1 MPPAPVPQSRLWRV
15 RALGSPEQALRLESV
30 PVRAPGPGE
39 VVVRVAAVGLNFPDL
54 LLCAGRYQE
63 RPPLPFSPGYEAAG
77 TIERAGARAGL
88 TAGQPVLVVPELPNG
103 ALQEYLTVPAAQVY
117 PVPASL
123 PAAHAAVL
131 HIAYQ
136 TAHVAL
142 HHRARLRAGETVL
155 VTGAA
160 GGVGLAAV
168 QLAAAAGA
176 TVIGAVTGAAKA
188 AACRAAGAHH
198 VIDLAAEPDPAG
210 AVRAAAGGPGAGQG
224 GADVIVDVVGGEAF
238 EWVRRSAGFE
248 GRIVLA
254 GFTSGSFGAI
264 PANHVLLRNYSVL
277 GLHLARYR
285 REDPALLRGVHAAL
299 LASYAA
305 GAIRPLIHRELPFDQ
320 APAGLAMIASREVA
334 GRVVLRC

>member
-1 MPPAPVPQSRLWRV
+1 MPLTPAPPSRRWRV
-15 RALGSPEQALRLESV
+15 RALGSPEQSLRLEPA
-30 PVRAPGPGE
+30 PVRAPAAGE

-77 TIERAGARAGL
+77 TIAAAGAGAG
-88 TAGQPVLVVPELPNG
+88 AAIGDSVLVVPELPDG

-117 PVPASL
+117 PVPASM
-123 PAAHAAVL
+123 PAADAAVL

-142 HHRARLRAGETVL
+142 HHRAGLRAGETVL

-160 GGVGLAAV
+160 GGVGSAAV

-188 AACRAAGAHH
+188 AACRAAGARH
-198 VIDLAAEPDPAG
+198 VIDLAAEPDPAA
-210 AVRAAAGGPGAGQG
+210 AVRAAAGGR
-224 GADVIVDVVGGEAF
+224 GADVVVDVVGGAGF
-238 EWVRRSAGFE
+238 EWVRRSIGFE

-264 PANHVLLRNYSVL
+264 AANHVLLRNYAVL
-277 GLHLARYR
+277 GVHLARYR
-285 REDPALLRGVHAAL
+285 QENPALLRGVHEAL
-299 LASYAA
+299 LAGYAA
-305 GAIRPLIHRELPFDQ
+305 GAIRPLVYRELPFDQ
-320 APAGLAMIASREVA
+320 APAGLGLIAAREVI